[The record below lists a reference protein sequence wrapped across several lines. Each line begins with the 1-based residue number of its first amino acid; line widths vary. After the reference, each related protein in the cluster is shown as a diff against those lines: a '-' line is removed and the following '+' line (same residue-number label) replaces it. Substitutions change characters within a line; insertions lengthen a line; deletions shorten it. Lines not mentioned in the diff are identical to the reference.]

1 MKFIKFNDSRID
13 SFLFMELTDLAKTL
27 AKSDDVELE
36 YGVQSYYE
44 PFEKKIFI
52 SHFWDDR
59 HQEDMMA
66 GLKSD
71 VFLRAVGTV
80 YSDLTVFEDI
90 IRYAH
95 TLSIPDVCK
104 QLFML
109 FEDIRIEERI
119 KRDRPGTK
127 KVFKRR
133 RELYRRHFKTQLTIN
148 QERSILTDALF
159 CAIYVKLTAESPL
172 EEIPPLHERID
183 PMIPFI
189 ESSLERVYDAHSTSD
204 IAIIVKE
211 LTEGFDE
218 LLEKDMLNT
227 YFFFPELDY
236 EKAAKEPLFHDL
248 KRKPKLSEDIKV
260 DREKEGDEDIHNE
273 YMEVWHRET
282 EAPSKSFLQ
291 FDLEH
296 GGKSDLGKDAAR
308 EGDDGDQALGTV
320 QGSAKQTH
328 RKDYSKLEALEEA
341 EGEESGADAHENG
354 KENKY
359 AFPVMISPEPPSLEQ
374 IDVYKQH
381 AKAIEPYQKRLKQMI
396 QKTLEHKKTWPK
408 TDLHAGRL
416 SKKLIRYFTESN
428 PRLFYKKQAPSSQI
442 DAVFTLLVDCSA
454 SMFDKMDETKKG
466 IVLFHEALKS
476 VQVPH
481 QIVGFW
487 EDTNDATETSQ
498 PNYFNTVVSFKDSL
512 FDAGPSIMSLEP
524 EEDNRD
530 GYAIRQMTKMILKR
544 REEQKFL
551 IVFSDGEPAAFS
563 YEQNGIVDTHEAVL
577 EARKKG
583 IEVINVFLSN
593 SPIEEAQM
601 KTIQDMYG
609 KFSIFVPDVD
619 TLPDVLYP
627 LLKKLLHKSIGA

>member
-59 HQEDMMA
+59 KQEDMLA

-80 YSDLTVFEDI
+80 YSDLTVFQEI

-119 KRDRPGTK
+119 KHDRPGTK

-148 QERSILTDALF
+148 RERSILTDALF
-159 CAIYVKLTAESPL
+159 CAIYVKLTADSPL
-172 EEIPPLHERID
+172 EEIPPLHEQIN

-189 ESSLERVYDAHSTSD
+189 ESSLERVYDAGSTAD
-204 IAIIVKE
+204 IAAIVKE
-211 LTEGFDE
+211 LMEGFDE

-236 EKAAKEPLFHDL
+236 EQAAKEPLFHDL

-260 DREKEGDEDIHNE
+260 DREKAGDEDIHQE

-341 EGEESGADAHENG
+341 EGEESGADGHENG

-359 AFPVMISPEPPSLEQ
+359 AFPVMISPDPPMPEQ
-374 IDVYKQH
+374 INVYKQH
-381 AKAIEPYQKRLKQMI
+381 AKEIEPYQKRLKQMI
-396 QKTLEHKKTWPK
+396 QKTLEHKKSWPK

>member
-59 HQEDMMA
+59 KQEDMLA

-80 YSDLTVFEDI
+80 YSDLTVFQEI
-90 IRYAH
+90 IRFAH

-119 KRDRPGTK
+119 KHDRPGTK

-159 CAIYVKLTAESPL
+159 CAIYVKLTADSPL
-172 EEIPPLHERID
+172 EEIPPLHEQIN

-189 ESSLERVYDAHSTSD
+189 ESSLERVYDAGSTAD
-204 IAIIVKE
+204 IAAIVKE
-211 LTEGFDE
+211 LMEGFDE

-236 EKAAKEPLFHDL
+236 EQAAKEPLFHDL
-248 KRKPKLSEDIKV
+248 KRKPTLSEDIKV
-260 DREKEGDEDIHNE
+260 DREKEGDEDIHQE

-341 EGEESGADAHENG
+341 EGEESGADGHENG

-359 AFPVMISPEPPSLEQ
+359 AFPVMISPDPPKPEQ
-374 IDVYKQH
+374 IDAYKQH
-381 AKAIEPYQKRLKQMI
+381 AKEIEPYQKRLKQMI
-396 QKTLEHKKTWPK
+396 QKTLEHKKSWPK

-498 PNYFNTVVSFKDSL
+498 PNYF
-512 FDAGPSIMSLEP
+512 
-524 EEDNRD
+524 
-530 GYAIRQMTKMILKR
+530 
-544 REEQKFL
+544 
-551 IVFSDGEPAAFS
+551 
-563 YEQNGIVDTHEAVL
+563 
-577 EARKKG
+577 
-583 IEVINVFLSN
+583 
-593 SPIEEAQM
+593 
-601 KTIQDMYG
+601 
-609 KFSIFVPDVD
+609 
-619 TLPDVLYP
+619 
-627 LLKKLLHKSIGA
+627 

>member
-90 IRYAH
+90 ISYAH

-159 CAIYVKLTAESPL
+159 CSIYVKLTAESPL

-189 ESSLERVYDAHSTSD
+189 ESSLERVYDARSTSD

-236 EKAAKEPLFHDL
+236 EKAVKEPLFHDL

-359 AFPVMISPEPPSLEQ
+359 AFPVMISPEPPSPEQ

-396 QKTLEHKKTWPK
+396 QKTLEHKKSWPK

>member
-1 MKFIKFNDSRID
+1 
-13 SFLFMELTDLAKTL
+13 MELTDLAKTL

-90 IRYAH
+90 ISYAH

-189 ESSLERVYDAHSTSD
+189 ESSLERVYDARSTSD

-260 DREKEGDEDIHNE
+260 DREKRGMKTSIMNIWKYGIE
-273 YMEVWHRET
+273 
-282 EAPSKSFLQ
+282 K
-291 FDLEH
+291 
-296 GGKSDLGKDAAR
+296 
-308 EGDDGDQALGTV
+308 
-320 QGSAKQTH
+320 
-328 RKDYSKLEALEEA
+328 RK
-341 EGEESGADAHENG
+341 H
-354 KENKY
+354 
-359 AFPVMISPEPPSLEQ
+359 
-374 IDVYKQH
+374 H
-381 AKAIEPYQKRLKQMI
+381 LK
-396 QKTLEHKKTWPK
+396 
-408 TDLHAGRL
+408 
-416 SKKLIRYFTESN
+416 
-428 PRLFYKKQAPSSQI
+428 
-442 DAVFTLLVDCSA
+442 
-454 SMFDKMDETKKG
+454 
-466 IVLFHEALKS
+466 
-476 VQVPH
+476 
-481 QIVGFW
+481 
-487 EDTNDATETSQ
+487 
-498 PNYFNTVVSFKDSL
+498 VSF
-512 FDAGPSIMSLEP
+512 
-524 EEDNRD
+524 N
-530 GYAIRQMTKMILKR
+530 
-544 REEQKFL
+544 L
-551 IVFSDGEPAAFS
+551 I
-563 YEQNGIVDTHEAVL
+563 
-577 EARKKG
+577 
-583 IEVINVFLSN
+583 
-593 SPIEEAQM
+593 
-601 KTIQDMYG
+601 
-609 KFSIFVPDVD
+609 
-619 TLPDVLYP
+619 
-627 LLKKLLHKSIGA
+627 